1 MEDYTLSNLLEIQF
15 LLDFGKGKVLGHSR
29 VRLPFFLWCSSRG
42 WTTPVTPAWLED
54 CSPVEAPCLELPAG
68 GRGTGV
74 GQAAA
79 VGGVGVD
86 GVGGGEG
93 VAVGAGGGV
102 RSGSAAADELA
113 FADVLAFACATGGRS
128 LAPEPQWL
136 GSFLS
141 KH

>member
-1 MEDYTLSNLLEIQF
+1 MT
-15 LLDFGKGKVLGHSR
+15 
-29 VRLPFFLWCSSRG
+29 
-42 WTTPVTPAWLED
+42 D
-54 CSPVEAPCLELPAG
+54 CSPVGAPCLELLAG

-74 GQAAA
+74 EQVAA

-102 RSGSAAADELA
+102 LSGSAAADELA
-113 FADVLAFACATGGRS
+113 FAGVLAFACATGGRS
-128 LAPEPQWL
+128 LAPEPRWL